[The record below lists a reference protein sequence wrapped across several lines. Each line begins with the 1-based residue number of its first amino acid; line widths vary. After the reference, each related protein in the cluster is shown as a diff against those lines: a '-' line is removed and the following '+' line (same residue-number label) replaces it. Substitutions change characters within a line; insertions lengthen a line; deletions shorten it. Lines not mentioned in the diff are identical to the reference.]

1 MRRVD
6 QSMRETGPAG
16 RRAWRFKALAI
27 LVLIG
32 AASGVTGLI
41 LSQRSNVA
49 AERDT
54 LAEDAAKGPR
64 VEITTAVAGPT
75 IREVRLF
82 ADVKPYFEVTL
93 YGKVSGY
100 IKSLPV
106 DKGDMVRK
114 DQLIAEIASPETDA
128 QYNSSVA
135 DLANKKVL
143 AERNDRLFQIGAVS
157 REAMEQSDTNY
168 TVAQAALA
176 QLQTL
181 RSYERLI
188 APFDGRVTARY
199 ADPGALVQNATS
211 SQTSALPVVTVS
223 DTSHLRVDAYVQQ
236 QDAPFVRVGDAVEV
250 EDATNPARKI
260 SARVSRTSG
269 ELDPKSRTLLVEIDV
284 QNRGDFFIG
293 GSFAYVTLRLKVP
306 PAPEVPLNAL
316 VLRENR
322 QFVAVPDGQNIL
334 HFHPVQVDST
344 DGSIVRIASGITAGE
359 KVAVNVPDEVSDGSR
374 IQPIAMLKN

>member
-1 MRRVD
+1 MRN
-6 QSMRETGPAG
+6 AG
-16 RRAWRFKALAI
+16 SELRRRAWRFKALAI
-27 LVLIG
+27 FLLIG
-32 AASGVTGLI
+32 AASAVTGLI
-41 LSQRSNVA
+41 ITQRSNVA
-49 AERDT
+49 AERDV
-54 LAEDAAKGPR
+54 LEEQQARGPR
-64 VEITTAVAGPT
+64 VEVTTAVPGAT
-75 IREVRLF
+75 FRETRLF
-82 ADVKPYFEVTL
+82 ADVRPYAEVTL

-100 IKSLPV
+100 IKTLPV
-106 DKGDMVRK
+106 DKGDMVKK

-128 QYNSSVA
+128 QYNSAVA

-157 REAMEQSDTNY
+157 REAMEQSDTNFS
-168 TVAQAALA
+168 VAQATLA
-176 QLQTL
+176 QLETL

-236 QDAPFVRVGDAVEV
+236 QDAPFVHVGDAVEV
-250 EDATNPARKI
+250 EDAANPGRKI

-293 GSFAYVTLRLKVP
+293 GSFAYVSVHLKVP
-306 PAPEVPLNAL
+306 PTPEVPLNAL

-322 QFVAVPDGQNIL
+322 QFVAVPDDRNIL
-334 HFHPVQVDST
+334 HFHPVEVEST
-344 DGSIVRIASGITAGE
+344 DGSIVRIASGIAAGE